1 MPLSIRPDVGADDSD
16 GQSKSPTERTALL
29 TPLSKTPGSGSSS
42 SSISQR
48 QGECYEV
55 AVPPPSPPAADAA
68 AGWGSGLVVAE
79 LLLQA
84 RMSVPVI
91 AAYALQNSL
100 QTVSVLVAG
109 RLGAQQLAAAA
120 FAYMFAMSTGWLLA
134 LGGTT
139 ALDTLCSAAFTGGSS
154 ASGGRR
160 DPHELGVLLQRA
172 FVVLGAMYAPVAALW
187 WHSEALFLALGQPP
201 AIARDSAAFLRCLVP
216 GGLGYIYFEA
226 VKKVLQAQ
234 GVVAGG
240 TVVLLVTAPLSG
252 LLNYLFVHPLGLG
265 LLGAP
270 LATGAAYWAS
280 FAALLVYGRTAGA
293 WKCWGGWDRRCLDP
307 HGLRIF
313 ARLAALGVVM
323 VGTEWVPLSL
333 SPSLPCPV
341 LSGFIFD

>member
-1 MPLSIRPDVGADDSD
+1 MPRSIHPDVDADADDDD
-16 GQSKSPTERTALL
+16 GQTEAPTERTALL
-29 TPLSKTPGSGSSS
+29 TPLSKTPGGSSSS

-48 QGECYEV
+48 QGECLEIA
-55 AVPPPSPPAADAA
+55 AVPPAAEA
-68 AGWGSGLVVAE
+68 AGWGSGLVAAE

-84 RMSVPVI
+84 RMSAPVI

-154 ASGGRR
+154 ASGGQR
-160 DPHELGVLLQRA
+160 DAHELGVLLQRA

-201 AIARDSAAFLRCLVP
+201 AIAHDSAAFLRCLIP

-234 GVVAGG
+234 GIVAGG
-240 TVVLLVTAPLSG
+240 TMVLLVTAPLSA
-252 LLNYLFVHPLGLG
+252 LLNYLFVHPLRLG

-280 FAALLVYGRTAGA
+280 FAALLVYGRAAGA
-293 WKCWGGWDRRCLDP
+293 WRCWGGWDRRCLDP
-307 HGLRIF
+307 RGLRTF

-323 VGTEWVPLSL
+323 VGTEWVPL
-333 SPSLPCPV
+333 PRPCPAAIPQLTHRTV
-341 LSGFIFD
+341 GL